1 MRSTRVARSGS
12 SPRRSSRRGCNKS
25 AYSNAARRCD
35 LPRLCRRRSG
45 ARSRCKGA
53 MDGPKR
59 PTVANPWG
67 ALRGLTKARIALGRA
82 GTSLPTERH
91 LEFQLAHARARDA
104 VHHALAVE
112 PLRAALAQ
120 RGLEVVALHSAA
132 GDRLIYL
139 QRPDQGRRLERD
151 SRAALE
157 ARARRSKEKFDAALV
172 VADGLSAHA
181 IEENAVPFL
190 DAMLRLLSDWRIA
203 PIVIV
208 EQGRVA
214 VGDEVGEILGAT
226 QVAILIGERPG
237 LSSPDSMG
245 VYLTYA
251 PRVGTTDAQ
260 RNCISNIR
268 REGLSAE
275 LAAKKLHYLMSE
287 ARRRKLTGVALKD
300 ESEAPKQITA

>member
-1 MRSTRVARSGS
+1 LRRFTR
-12 SPRRSSRRGCNKS
+12 
-25 AYSNAARRCD
+25 
-35 LPRLCRRRSG
+35 
-45 ARSRCKGA
+45 
-53 MDGPKR
+53 
-59 PTVANPWG
+59 
-67 ALRGLTKARIALGRA
+67 ARIALGRA

-91 LEFQLAHARARDA
+91 LEFQLAHAQARDA

-112 PLRAALAQ
+112 PLKAALAE

-132 GDRLIYL
+132 GDRPIYL
-139 QRPDQGRRLERD
+139 QRPEQGRRLERD
-151 SRAALE
+151 SRAALQE
-157 ARARRSKEKFDAALV
+157 LARRSKASFDAAFV
-172 VADGLSAHA
+172 IADGLSARA

-190 DAMLRLLSDWRIA
+190 DAALPAFKEWRLA
-203 PIVIV
+203 PVVIV

-214 VGDEVGEILGAT
+214 VGDEIGEILGAEM
-226 QVAILIGERPG
+226 VAILIGERPG

-245 VYLTYA
+245 IYLTYA

-300 ESEAPKQITA
+300 ESEVPKQITAERNFLTE